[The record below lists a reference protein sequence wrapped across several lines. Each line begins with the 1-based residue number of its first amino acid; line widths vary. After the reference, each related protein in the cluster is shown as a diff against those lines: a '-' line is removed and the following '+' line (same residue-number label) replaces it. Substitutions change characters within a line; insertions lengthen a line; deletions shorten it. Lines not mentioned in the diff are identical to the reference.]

1 LIDAPVL
8 PAIRHDYAN
17 VNGVRLHYAHAGE
30 GPLILFLHGFPEFW
44 YCWKK
49 QLEDFGRD
57 HLAVAPDLRGFNLSD
72 RPAEVKQYKARILI
86 EDIRQLVEHLGH
98 AKFVLVAH
106 DWGGAVAWAY
116 AVAHAQTLH
125 RLVIVNSPHP
135 VTFAR
140 ELAHNEAQQ
149 EASRYMNLLRSDK
162 AERVLSENNYARLV
176 KMTLE
181 DWGRGT
187 VDPVERAAYVEAW
200 SQPGALT
207 GSLNYYRASPLYPPL
222 GDDPGAKAVQLDP
235 ADFMVRVPTLVVWG
249 MRDQALLP
257 GNLDG
262 LQACVPELRIERL
275 AQASH
280 WVMHEEPARLNRLIR
295 EFIGA

>member
-1 LIDAPVL
+1 L

-44 YCWKK
+44 FCWKK

-72 RPAEVKQYKARILI
+72 RPADVKQYKARILI
-86 EDIRQLVEHLGH
+86 EDIRALAEHLGH

-140 ELAHNEAQQ
+140 ELAHNKAQQ
-149 EASRYMNLLRSDK
+149 QASRYMNLLRSDK

-262 LQACVPELRIERL
+262 LQACVPDLRIERL